1 MQVVEGNNKKA
12 ESFKGEAMA
21 VDEAEEKLE
30 DKPQGE
36 NKQKDEKKEAWN
48 LVHDKRHEPRDPV
61 LLKIKVG

>member
-1 MQVVEGNNKKA
+1 MEGNNKKA

-21 VDEAEEKLE
+21 VDEAEENSQLE

-36 NKQKDEKKEAWN
+36 DKQKDEKKEAWN